1 MHMPV
6 QRQLIWWGVAALALL
21 IAMWLLGQAV
31 LPFILGAGIAY
42 LLDPLADRL
51 ERAGLSR
58 TMAVA
63 VITLA
68 AILLFVAVSLLIVPI
83 LVRQAVALIDT
94 APELFRQLQAFLTT
108 HFPSIMVEGSPV
120 RTVIDGESYL
130 MVGEALDE
138 GTLLLGA
145 SLAEVDAA
153 VAETGTL
160 LALAVPLAV
169 AVVGLVVWAVAA
181 QALSPVDRIRR
192 QVDAIDADAL
202 DHRVAVRGTGD
213 EVDLLAA
220 TMNRMLSRI
229 EESYAAQQRFAGDAS
244 HELRSPL
251 ATMRQYAELAEA
263 HPGATST
270 AEIADVV
277 REQGARMQETLEGLL
292 LLARLDERAVRASDA
307 IDLDD
312 LARAQVARLAG
323 EGLVVDA
330 RSVEP
335 VRLRGD
341 ARLLRRAVENLVD
354 NARRHARD
362 RIAVGVRAVDGTAL
376 VWVDDDGPG
385 IPESERSR
393 VFDRFVRLDEGR
405 SRDAGGSGLGLAI
418 VLEIVRVHGG
428 SVRIDTAP
436 LGGARVVIELP
447 IRDS

>member
-1 MHMPV
+1 MV
-6 QRQLIWWGVAALALL
+6 VNADDALAL
-21 IAMWLLGQAV
+21 
-31 LPFILGAGIAY
+31 P
-42 LLDPLADRL
+42 
-51 ERAGLSR
+51 
-58 TMAVA
+58 
-63 VITLA
+63 
-68 AILLFVAVSLLIVPI
+68 
-83 LVRQAVALIDT
+83 DT
-94 APELFRQLQAFLTT
+94 
-108 HFPSIMVEGSPV
+108 VEGSPV

>member
-1 MHMPV
+1 MAAERRASRRIRTRITLV
-6 QRQLIWWGVAALALL
+6 VTAVVAIVLGLGAWGIVSLLAQNLTSGVATRLESELASIADGLEGGLVPAAWIAERDDDSLIAWRTTAADETTVVVNADDALAL
-21 IAMWLLGQAV
+21 
-31 LPFILGAGIAY
+31 P
-42 LLDPLADRL
+42 
-51 ERAGLSR
+51 
-58 TMAVA
+58 
-63 VITLA
+63 
-68 AILLFVAVSLLIVPI
+68 
-83 LVRQAVALIDT
+83 DT
-94 APELFRQLQAFLTT
+94 
-108 HFPSIMVEGSPV
+108 VEGSPV